1 MDSLALPP
9 MANQDLGYQETMW
22 ETGIL
27 PRSLLRAVPWK
38 QVQGHPSILLKWS
51 RKVFIKFFLYS
62 GDIIMTNSLY
72 KAWKKVLVIQLSPTL
87 WDPMDCS
94 PPGSSVH
101 GILQARILEW
111 LVIPFSRGSSQNYS
125 TQLIILQKMVLKI
138 NKIVHTQ
145 LSNFHID

>member
-38 QVQGHPSILLKWS
+38 QVQGHLSILLKWS

-72 KAWKKVLVIQLSPTL
+72 KAWKKVLVTQLSPTL